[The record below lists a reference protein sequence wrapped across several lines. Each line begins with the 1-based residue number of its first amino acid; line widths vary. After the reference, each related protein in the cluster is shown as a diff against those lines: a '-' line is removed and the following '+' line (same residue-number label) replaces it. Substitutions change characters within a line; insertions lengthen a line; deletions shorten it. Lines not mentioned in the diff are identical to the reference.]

1 MGLYPAFRAG
11 IFRFWPSTHI
21 QKLMRLESETNLI
34 TPPAIESGEF
44 VPLDAG
50 ADFQQI
56 LASGIAAAQSGDR
69 VSARRLLFQASG
81 IDPRCEDIWMWLASI
96 SEYPEELLIFLG
108 NALEI
113 NPENQRATEWRAA
126 TRSLLAKTFV
136 QRAVAAHEEGVWAQ
150 AEQCIA
156 QALTYN
162 SECELAWLWKASF
175 ANDEEHKVE
184 YLQKVLEINPDNAD
198 VQAALDAI
206 LTERSLAAFNE
217 VKSAAV
223 AGRRKK
229 ALDLVNEFLR
239 VEPNIADAWIL
250 RSHLSLGMDE
260 KIESLQRALEIDPEN
275 QTARSAYDFL
285 SATVESTQEQTPEA
299 NFHAANAFDDP
310 AEEVMRLSDDHPGE
324 SMVGGFEEE
333 PAFEHSELVEQP
345 LREAFESVASAAD
358 DAPDFTAQ
366 PSEDTFE
373 FADLP
378 VDVASDSFEST
389 FLETFDVDSSPAEQ
403 EPDADPQIHDQA
415 GFAEETANSEAIVLE
430 EVQPLELREQHD
442 IVPTSEDL
450 CQLDSDEGV
459 PQLAGSEISQ
469 EGLPE
474 FTDRPIYEKAAEF
487 RPEPGAAPTEYPA
500 EKNRSACPFCEMPHV
515 PQAFICDTC
524 NAVMSLSDIEGLLNN
539 PRADRETIQQ
549 AVTQM
554 EAEWN
559 LRDFSETELTQLGI
573 GYFNLGDYEAGVK
586 YLHEAAR
593 LDPNNVI
600 LSGQLNTIAIRL
612 VEMRQQDEIHNA
624 MPKGKTI
631 LVVDDSATVRKLI
644 SSKLEKSGHT
654 VVCAEDGVE
663 ALERLGDGLPDLV
676 LLDISMPRMD
686 GYEVCK
692 QIRNIPAAR
701 DLPVIMIS
709 GKDGFF
715 DKVRGRMAGSTG
727 YVTKPFGPETLMKAL
742 ETYLVPEHQAA
753 D

>member
-1 MGLYPAFRAG
+1 
-11 IFRFWPSTHI
+11 
-21 QKLMRLESETNLI
+21 MRLESESNLI
-34 TPPAIESGEF
+34 TPPAIESNEF
-44 VPLDAG
+44 VSPDAS

-108 NALEI
+108 NALDI
-113 NPENQRATEWRAA
+113 NPENQRAAEWRAA

-136 QRAVAAHEEGVWAQ
+136 QRAVAAHEEGIPAQ
-150 AEQCIA
+150 AEQCIEH
-156 QALTYN
+156 ALNYDN
-162 SECELAWLWKASF
+162 ECELAWLWKASF
-175 ANDEEHKVE
+175 ANDEKHKVE

-198 VQAALDAI
+198 AQVALDAI

-275 QTARSAYDFL
+275 PTARSAYDFL
-285 SATVESTQEQTPEA
+285 SETVESTQEQTPEA
-299 NFHAANAFDDP
+299 DFHADEASVRP
-310 AEEVMRLSDDHPGE
+310 ADEVVLVSEAHPVESTVEE
-324 SMVGGFEEE
+324 FEE
-333 PAFEHSELVEQP
+333 PALEHSELVEQP
-345 LREAFESVASAAD
+345 LGEVFESVATPAD
-358 DAPDFTAQ
+358 EAPEFLAQ
-366 PSEDTFE
+366 PSEETFE

-378 VDVASDSFEST
+378 ADVASDSFEST
-389 FLETFDVDSSPAEQ
+389 FLETFDVDTSPSEQ
-403 EPDADPQIHDQA
+403 EPDADLQTHDQP
-415 GFAEETANSEAIVLE
+415 GFAEDAANSKANVFE
-430 EVQPLELREQHD
+430 ELQPLELRAQRD
-442 IVPTSEDL
+442 IDP
-450 CQLDSDEGV
+450 
-459 PQLAGSEISQ
+459 AEISQ

-487 RPEPGAAPTEYPA
+487 RPEPEPASTEYPA
-500 EKNRSACPFCEMPHV
+500 EKNRSACPFCEMPHE
-515 PQAFICDTC
+515 PQAFTCDTC
-524 NAVMSLSDIEGLLNN
+524 NAVMSLSDIESLLNN

-573 GYFNLGDYEAGVK
+573 GYFNLGNYDAGVK

-612 VEMRQQDEIHNA
+612 VEMRQQDEVHNA

-644 SSKLEKSGHT
+644 SSKLEKSGHN

-663 ALERLGDGLPDLV
+663 ALERLEEGLPDLV

-692 QIRNIPAAR
+692 QIRTNPAAR

-742 ETYLVPEHQAA
+742 ETYLIPEHQAA

>member
-1 MGLYPAFRAG
+1 
-11 IFRFWPSTHI
+11 
-21 QKLMRLESETNLI
+21 MRLESESNLI
-34 TPPAIESGEF
+34 TPPAIETSEF
-44 VPLDAG
+44 VPLEAAG

-108 NALEI
+108 KALDI

-136 QRAVAAHEEGVWAQ
+136 QRAVAAHEEEVSAQ

-156 QALTYN
+156 QALTYD

-175 ANDEEHKVE
+175 AKEEQHKIE
-184 YLQKVLEINPDNAD
+184 HLQKVLDINPDNAD
-198 VQAALDAI
+198 AQAALDAI
-206 LTERSLAAFNE
+206 LTDRSLAAFGE

-250 RSHLSLGMDE
+250 RSHLSLGLSE

-275 QTARSAYDFL
+275 ATARSAYDFL
-285 SATVESTQEQTPEA
+285 TATVESTQEQTLESGFPAVDASE
-299 NFHAANAFDDP
+299 NP
-310 AEEVMRLSDDHPGE
+310 AEDVMIVSEDHPAEG
-324 SMVGGFEEE
+324 MVERFEEE
-333 PAFEHSELVEQP
+333 PVVEHYDLVEQP
-345 LREAFESVASAAD
+345 LGEVFENVPSTD
-358 DAPDFTAQ
+358 DGPTKFVDQ
-366 PSEDTFE
+366 PSEATF
-373 FADLP
+373 
-378 VDVASDSFEST
+378 
-389 FLETFDVDSSPAEQ
+389 
-403 EPDADPQIHDQA
+403 
-415 GFAEETANSEAIVLE
+415 
-430 EVQPLELREQHD
+430 
-442 IVPTSEDL
+442 
-450 CQLDSDEGV
+450 
-459 PQLAGSEISQ
+459 
-469 EGLPE
+469 E
-474 FTDRPIYEKAAEF
+474 FTDRPVEAAPDYFENTFLESFDTDPSPTEAESEGVAQLLDHPLDAEETIDSEALFIEELQPLDLSGQQEAVQTNEDFSYSPSSESSDQDLPEVTERPIFERAPEF
-487 RPEPGAAPTEYPA
+487 RPEPEPVTQADPA
-500 EKNRSACPFCEMPHV
+500 ERTGSACPYCEQRLD
-515 PQAFICDTC
+515 PQVFACDTC
-524 NAVMSLSDIEGLLNN
+524 NAVLSLSDIESLLNN

-586 YLHEAAR
+586 YLHEASR

-612 VEMRQQDEIHNA
+612 VEMRQQDEVHNA

-644 SSKLEKSGHT
+644 SSKLEKSGHN

-663 ALERLGDGLPDLV
+663 ALERLQDGLPDLV

-692 QIRNIPAAR
+692 QIRTNPAAK

>member
-1 MGLYPAFRAG
+1 
-11 IFRFWPSTHI
+11 
-21 QKLMRLESETNLI
+21 MRLESESNLI
-34 TPPAIESGEF
+34 TPPAIETNEF
-44 VPLDAG
+44 DHLDAG

-56 LASGIAAAQSGDR
+56 LASGIAAAQGGDR
-69 VSARRLLFQASG
+69 LSARRLLFQASG
-81 IDPRCEDIWMWLASI
+81 INPRCEDIWMWLASI

-108 NALEI
+108 NALDI

-136 QRAVAAHEEGVWAQ
+136 QRAVATHEDGIPAR

-156 QALTYN
+156 QALTYDR
-162 SECELAWLWKASF
+162 ECELAWLWKASF
-175 ANDEEHKVE
+175 AKDEKHKVE

-198 VQAALDAI
+198 AQVALDAI
-206 LTERSLAAFNE
+206 LTERSLAAFSE

-223 AGRRKK
+223 TGRRKK

-250 RSHLSLGMDE
+250 RSHLSLGLGE

-275 QTARSAYDFL
+275 STARSAYDFL
-285 SATVESTQEQTPEA
+285 SETVESSQEHTPAPDVEQVDT
-299 NFHAANAFDDP
+299 FEKP
-310 AEEVMRLSDDHPGE
+310 AEEVMVSVDHPGE
-324 SMVGGFEEE
+324 STIEGFEKRAVEFSEFVEE
-333 PAFEHSELVEQP
+333 PLGEVFASAASPAEETLEFKDQPFE
-345 LREAFESVASAAD
+345 EAFEAAD
-358 DAPDFTAQ
+358 LPVEDAPDF
-366 PSEDTFE
+366 FE
-373 FADLP
+373 N
-378 VDVASDSFEST
+378 T
-389 FLETFDVDSSPAEQ
+389 FLETFEADSSPTEEESEAVAQ
-403 EPDADPQIHDQA
+403 ISDHPDLADEP
-415 GFAEETANSEAIVLE
+415 ANSETLLFE
-430 EVQPLELREQHD
+430 DLQPLELTGKQD
-442 IVPTSEDL
+442 SAAVSEDL
-450 CQLDSDEGV
+450 PLLDNDEVESYSPSSDSSH
-459 PQLAGSEISQ
+459 LD
-469 EGLPE
+469 LPE
-474 FTDRPIYEKAAEF
+474 FTERPIFEKAAEF
-487 RPEPGAAPTEYPA
+487 RPEPEPATTEYRA
-500 EKNRSACPFCEMPHV
+500 EKTQSTCPYCEQHLEPQVFAC
-515 PQAFICDTC
+515 DSC
-524 NAVMSLSDIEGLLNN
+524 NAILSLSDIESLLNN
-539 PRADRETIQQ
+539 PNADRETIQQ

-593 LDPNNVI
+593 LDQNNVI

-612 VEMRQQDEIHNA
+612 VEMRQQNEVHNA

-644 SSKLEKSGHT
+644 SSKLEKSGHN

-663 ALERLGDGLPDLV
+663 ALEHLEAGLPDLV

-692 QIRNIPAAR
+692 QIRTNPAAR

-742 ETYLVPEHQAA
+742 ETYLIPEHQAA